1 MILVDSSIWIDHL
14 RLADARLV
22 QALAERRVVQHP
34 FVTAELALG
43 SIRDRSRLIMMLR
56 LLPQARVIAEDGL
69 YDYIDRNQLY
79 GTGIGMVDAHLLAS
93 AAADAGAGVMLWTR
107 DRRLHEQAAR
117 LSLAHDEERI

>member
-14 RLADARLV
+14 RLADARLAL
-22 QALAERRVVQHP
+22 ALAERRVVQHP

-43 SIRDRSRLIMMLR
+43 SIRDRSRLVMMLR
-56 LLPQARVIAEDGL
+56 LLPQASVVAEEGL
-69 YDYIDRNQLY
+69 YDYIDKNQLY

-93 AAADAGAGVMLWTR
+93 AAAGAGVVLWTR

-117 LSLAHDEERI
+117 LSLAHYEGRI